1 MAYQYV
7 SMIITSTEASYAID
21 QFVEKI
27 KEIVPNLT
35 AEGPFYYQDEP
46 ETYPEAKTYILT
58 HSADPSFKLVLYNSS
73 STDTAGKP
81 SSGTGYYNKIAA
93 RVIAGEVCTSL
104 GEIHVGTGLKTTS
117 SVGATNN
124 IIYITLLAGVDYLLW
139 YISSTPPSINV
150 PLYVGYIPLYDVDGS
165 IYALSYPGLYGY
177 YKGNSSGSYF
187 NTFKDTLLTSG
198 GISPGKAA
206 YGLSIK
212 RLNRYVY
219 PQMDI
224 TQNGTEENYKPTLT
238 KNVQMYIETIYG
250 SSSSMASTDTN
261 RVIST
266 HLRGRECIL
275 AMAKEQS
282 PTYPEGGILTLDGK
296 DYYIC
301 DTRSVDSSKGFCTYI
316 LFEL

>member
-58 HSADPSFKLVLYNSS
+58 HSSDTSFKLVLYNSS
-73 STDTAGKP
+73 STDAAGKP
-81 SSGTGYYNKIAA
+81 SSGTGSYKKIAVRA
-93 RVIAGEVCTSL
+93 MAGGACTLL
-104 GEIHVGTGLKTTS
+104 GERNVGKSLQTTSTVSGTGDIL
-117 SVGATNN
+117 
-124 IIYITLLAGVDYLLW
+124 YITLLAGVDYLLW
-139 YISSTPPSINV
+139 RISSTSPPINV

-224 TQNGTEENYKPTLT
+224 TQNGTPENYKPTLT

-261 RVIST
+261 RLIST

-275 AMAKEQS
+275 SMAKEQTPS
-282 PTYPEGGILTLDGK
+282 YPEGALLTLDGR

-301 DTRSVDSSKGFCTYI
+301 DAREINSSGGFCTYI

>member
-1 MAYQYV
+1 M
-7 SMIITSTEASYAID
+7 
-21 QFVEKI
+21 
-27 KEIVPNLT
+27 
-35 AEGPFYYQDEP
+35 
-46 ETYPEAKTYILT
+46 
-58 HSADPSFKLVLYNSS
+58 
-73 STDTAGKP
+73 
-81 SSGTGYYNKIAA
+81 
-93 RVIAGEVCTSL
+93 
-104 GEIHVGTGLKTTS
+104 
-117 SVGATNN
+117 
-124 IIYITLLAGVDYLLW
+124 
-139 YISSTPPSINV
+139 
-150 PLYVGYIPLYDVDGS
+150 
-165 IYALSYPGLYGY
+165 
-177 YKGNSSGSYF
+177 
-187 NTFKDTLLTSG
+187 LTSG

-212 RLNRYVY
+212 RLNRYIY

-224 TQNGTEENYKPTLT
+224 TQNGTPENYKPTLT

-282 PTYPEGGILTLDGK
+282 PTYPEGGLLTLDGK

-301 DTRSVDSSKGFCTYI
+301 DTRSIDSSKGFCTYI